1 MKTFKENFLIKTVF
15 SYIDLFYKLFI
26 PFIIIFNVIPLFLQF
41 PSFPRSNWSH
51 VDFLG
56 LFTKER
62 SFVNFMDTSIFFKS
76 TVFLLNFLFL
86 LGIFI
91 SLKKLNR
98 FMKNVFEENPF
109 NLENGKVLKSTG
121 IIISIL
127 AVTVHISKSLL
138 LYVYGIDSN
147 LGMTSLMLTILNI
160 VSVIFNP
167 YMIIGLF
174 VMVLGEIIVHGS
186 QIKEEIDLT
195 V

>member
-98 FMKNVFEENPF
+98 FMKKMF
-109 NLENGKVLKSTG
+109 LKRTHL
-121 IIISIL
+121 IW
-127 AVTVHISKSLL
+127 K
-138 LYVYGIDSN
+138 
-147 LGMTSLMLTILNI
+147 MEK
-160 VSVIFNP
+160 F
-167 YMIIGLF
+167 
-174 VMVLGEIIVHGS
+174 
-186 QIKEEIDLT
+186 
-195 V
+195 

>member
-1 MKTFKENFLIKTVF
+1 M
-15 SYIDLFYKLFI
+15 
-26 PFIIIFNVIPLFLQF
+26 
-41 PSFPRSNWSH
+41 
-51 VDFLG
+51 
-56 LFTKER
+56 
-62 SFVNFMDTSIFFKS
+62 
-76 TVFLLNFLFL
+76 
-86 LGIFI
+86 
-91 SLKKLNR
+91 
-98 FMKNVFEENPF
+98 
-109 NLENGKVLKSTG
+109 ENGKVLKSTG